1 MRSFLYFFVISAINS
16 GPSRASVEPCDYPF
30 RSPSPACWVCLKI
43 DTPHSIHALPSSFS
57 HEMCQKLGCSP
68 GFFYHKLRVFPDY
81 PRERHAIFIGAAP
94 WTKMKLAGFSLLT
107 SLWSSP
113 KTSTLSPVDAG
124 KRKNLLGAGA
134 YSEHFNLRFHIG
146 WVNMILLHFSWYFW
160 WFSSKKWHGFYPH
173 FEVGPQSPTPRSCH
187 TLGMQLST
195 PGDGHRYTQGNHTA
209 SNSFQQSM
217 DWFKMF
223 FWKYRNIRITIDF
236 HRFSHEIWGFLVV
249 P

>member
-124 KRKNLLGAGA
+124 KRKNGGAGA
-134 YSEHFNLRFHIG
+134 YSEHFNLCFHIG
-146 WVNMILLHFSWYFW
+146 WVNMILLHFPWYFW
-160 WFSSKKWHGFYPH
+160 WFSSKKWHVFYH
-173 FEVGPQSPTPRSCH
+173 ILRSVRWVPRLGLVTDSICSFQL
-187 TLGMQLST
+187 LGMVTDIPSE
-195 PGDGHRYTQGNHTA
+195 PY
-209 SNSFQQSM
+209 SFQQLP
-217 DWFKMF
+217 
-223 FWKYRNIRITIDF
+223 TIN
-236 HRFSHEIWGFLVV
+236 GLV
-249 P
+249 

>member
-57 HEMCQKLGCSP
+57 HEMCQKLGFSP
-68 GFFYHKLRVFPDY
+68 GFFYHQLRVFPNY
-81 PRERHAIFIGAAP
+81 PRERHAINWGAP

-124 KRKNLLGAGA
+124 KRKN
-134 YSEHFNLRFHIG
+134 G
-146 WVNMILLHFSWYFW
+146 WVLGHIRNTSNCLCFQRISEYECYFFMYFMVLLQEVTCFYHILRSI
-160 WFSSKKWHGFYPH
+160 
-173 FEVGPQSPTPRSCH
+173 GPVSPVSE
-187 TLGMQLST
+187 S
-195 PGDGHRYTQGNHTA
+195 
-209 SNSFQQSM
+209 
-217 DWFKMF
+217 
-223 FWKYRNIRITIDF
+223 
-236 HRFSHEIWGFLVV
+236 
-249 P
+249 